1 MLTLVY
7 GYMIVIGTTISCIA
21 GTPSIRGHKSYAVF
35 VVGRF
40 IIGFGLASFLMTSLT
55 MVQEI
60 THPRTRGIVA
70 GSWNSWYII
79 GMIISGWIVF
89 GTSFMKGSWGWRLP
103 YILQLPL
110 AVYILIAVQFVPE
123 SPRFLLGQGK
133 DQEAFD
139 FLVEYHGNGN
149 RDDPLVLFEFEEM
162 KTAIEAERVA
172 KAESWSVILRSKTNR
187 KRLLLAALMTHLTQ
201 MSGTSIIYFY
211 YSVVFDSVGITGTTQ
226 QTGINAGLNTFSWFC
241 QIGALYGG
249 RFFGRKT
256 PILATWPIILLCL
269 VGLCV
274 AGACFTNSGGTDTRS
289 GVATVVL
296 VWIYLGAYN
305 FALPVI
311 YSYPAEVQTFSMRTK
326 GLLVWNTLTQIQ
338 NTFVVFVDSIGYTR
352 IGYKYYAVYM
362 PLVII
367 QWFLVKFYMVETKGY
382 TLEEVATAFDGSDV
396 DLTAHYSGKLGDA
409 KVDSGEAVVRAKKH
423 RGW

>member
-1 MLTLVY
+1 
-7 GYMIVIGTTISCIA
+7 MIVIGTSISCIA
-21 GTPSIRGHKSYAVF
+21 GAPSVKGNRSYAIF

-40 IIGFGLASFLMTSLT
+40 IMGFGLASFLMTSLA

-79 GMIISGWIVF
+79 GMILSGWIVF
-89 GTSFMKGSWGWRLP
+89 GTSFMSGSWGWRLP

-110 AVYILIAVQFVPE
+110 AVYLLIAVQFVPE
-123 SPRFLLGQGK
+123 TPRFLIGK
-133 DQEAFD
+133 GREQEAFD

-149 RDDPLVLFEFEEM
+149 REDPLVLFEFEEM
-162 KTAIEAERVA
+162 KEAIDAERIA
-172 KAESWSVILRSKTNR
+172 KAEKWSVILRGKANR
-187 KRLLLAALMTHLTQ
+187 RRLLLAALMTHLTQ

-211 YSVVFDSVGITGTTQ
+211 YSVVFDSVGITDPTQ
-226 QTGINAGLNTFSWFC
+226 QTGINAGLNTFSWFT
-241 QIGALYGG
+241 QIAAVWGG
-249 RFFGRKT
+249 RYFGRRT
-256 PILATWPIILLCL
+256 PILGAWPFMLLCL

-274 AGACFTNSGGTDTRS
+274 AGGMFARS
-289 GVATVVL
+289 GDTDSRAGAATVVM
-296 VWIYLGAYN
+296 VWLYLGAYN

-338 NTFVVFVDSIGYTR
+338 NTYVVFVDAIALNK

-367 QWFLVKFYMVETKGY
+367 QWFLVKFFMVETRGY
-382 TLEEVATAFDGSDV
+382 TLEEVAIAFDTGSTSDIPIAEHAAELGRNDDSKSGAV
-396 DLTAHYSGKLGDA
+396 EVTNSGKY
-409 KVDSGEAVVRAKKH
+409 V
-423 RGW
+423 GW